1 MDTANGSIGETKP
14 VCQCASK
21 PGVQR
26 WLPGFP
32 IALCLLMSLSS
43 VTVCLLMS
51 FKTYELENRLQ
62 MEMNKASV
70 FHPPHR
76 DFLNTDGTL
85 VPELSTPI
93 GRLVEE
99 KVVVLMPKLRTTRD
113 VGQECSCPPDLP
125 SCPLLSGRL
134 RSQPLPPSLPSYHPH
149 SSILNPKPSLPYTR
163 PPPSSPGI
171 SPVSVLQMS
180 HYGQRERET
189 RACLSQAAR
198 SRTSRASWWVIS
210 DGSRARVVWVHGE
223 QPRRDPK
230 RSQGMSEV
238 MCEEDEERLDLAP

>member
-14 VCQCASK
+14 VCQCAPK
-21 PGVQR
+21 PAVQR

-70 FHPPHR
+70 FHPPHSA
-76 DFLNTDGTL
+76 FLNQDGTL

-93 GRLVEE
+93 GKLVDE

-113 VGQECSCPPDLP
+113 VGQECSCPPGTF
-125 SCPLLSGRL
+125 LSVL
-134 RSQPLPPSLPSYHPH
+134 C
-149 SSILNPKPSLPYTR
+149 
-163 PPPSSPGI
+163 GI
-171 SPVSVLQMS
+171 SS
-180 HYGQRERET
+180 T
-189 RACLSQAAR
+189 
-198 SRTSRASWWVIS
+198 
-210 DGSRARVVWVHGE
+210 
-223 QPRRDPK
+223 
-230 RSQGMSEV
+230 
-238 MCEEDEERLDLAP
+238 